1 MKFWEQW
8 KERRALRKKYRPPG
22 WRFSSYD
29 RSLYECTDKELE
41 TVKRYILVEHTEDT
55 PQRRYV
61 LAMLSAI
68 PERGDVFRQ
77 ELDRLREGD
86 HSSGE

>member
-1 MKFWEQW
+1 MRFLEWW
-8 KERRALRKKYRPPG
+8 KEKRALRKNRPPG